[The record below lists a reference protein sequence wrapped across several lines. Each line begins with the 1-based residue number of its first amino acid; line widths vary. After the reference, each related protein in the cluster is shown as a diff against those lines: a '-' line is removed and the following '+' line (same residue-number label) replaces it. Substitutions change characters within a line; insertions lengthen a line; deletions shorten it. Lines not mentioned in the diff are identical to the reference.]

1 MTLVSQFKEMKER
14 YALFSI
20 TILQIQL
27 NKLFFHIFRSDITRP
42 LKAEI
47 EAFIDEKVAKKI
59 LSRYI
64 SATDRRLFE
73 QARNIAIIVELVRK
87 SFYISFDRRNIK
99 AIKDLDILT
108 KNMQV
113 HSLSGRNIANN
124 LEL

>member
-1 MTLVSQFKEMKER
+1 M
-14 YALFSI
+14 
-20 TILQIQL
+20 
-27 NKLFFHIFRSDITRP
+27 
-42 LKAEI
+42 
-47 EAFIDEKVAKKI
+47 
-59 LSRYI
+59 
-64 SATDRRLFE
+64 DRRLFE

>member
-1 MTLVSQFKEMKER
+1 M
-14 YALFSI
+14 
-20 TILQIQL
+20 
-27 NKLFFHIFRSDITRP
+27 
-42 LKAEI
+42 
-47 EAFIDEKVAKKI
+47 
-59 LSRYI
+59 
-64 SATDRRLFE
+64 DRRLFE

-113 HSLSGRNIANN
+113 RSLSGRNIANN